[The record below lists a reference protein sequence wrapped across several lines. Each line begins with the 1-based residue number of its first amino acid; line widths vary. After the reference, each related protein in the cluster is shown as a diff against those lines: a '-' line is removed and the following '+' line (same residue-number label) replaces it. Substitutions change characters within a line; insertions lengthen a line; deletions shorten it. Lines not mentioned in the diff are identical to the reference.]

1 MAEKP
6 VSTTSKEAV
15 EAREREWL
23 ERVYRGGTAPEFT
36 LRAVLSGMVL
46 GVLMSF
52 SNLYVGFKTGWTLGV
67 SITASILG
75 FALFRSLEKAL
86 PFLRRRPF
94 GDLENNISQSVASAA
109 GYIAS
114 AGLVS
119 AVPALMMVTGK
130 TLPGW
135 KISLWVA
142 TLTLLGLTMAI
153 PMKRQMIN
161 VENLK
166 FPTGFATGELLKTM
180 YAEGGEALRKARLLL
195 SALGAGLVVAWS
207 RDGVLGY
214 PLFRGF
220 RAVTEAGVVQWKR
233 LLPAIPAT
241 FVPSSWKAFG
251 LPFSRLTLS
260 FEGSLIMVGAGALMG
275 IRVGASLLL
284 AAVLNYG
291 FLAPLFIRRGDI
303 VHTPP
308 RVVAPWAFG
317 EAPSVAGVR
326 DLAFPL
332 RVKAGE
338 TLAFSLE
345 EEGQAPRLLALSWT
359 REKRYRNAGELLAAL
374 SAPEVEPG
382 TPNPFSGVLV
392 FRYDRGLRRLT
403 AEAASVP
410 ARPASLAVLGSGEAP
425 PALGFAAGTTGRS
438 LAFPLSVPAATRL
451 LVRTGTMTG
460 PQTAY
465 AVEDLAFTWNG
476 PARYQSAEELL
487 LALNGKEL
495 PGGGPNPLA
504 GKVAFSMERHRLAAS
519 AVALTQWD
527 AFVEVPPSGGAALL
541 GFAGGEKRTVPCGGF
556 RSIVQWSMWPGV
568 AMMVTAGLLSFFM
581 QWRTVLRAFSGL
593 RAMFGKRGTAG
604 EEDPLSAV
612 EVPGSWFAAGFVL
625 SGGAAVL
632 LQMAFFG
639 ISPWMAVLAVLMTFF
654 LAIVACRAT
663 GETDITPVG
672 AMGKITQLLYG
683 ALAPGNMTANLMT
696 ANVTGGAATS
706 SADLLQGLKCGY
718 LLGASPRKQFFAQM
732 LGIVT
737 GAALCVP
744 VYQVLVPSAEVLG
757 TDRLPAPAAQVW
769 AGVALLLSN
778 GLKALPVSARW
789 SLLVG
794 GLLGIAITLCEKSF
808 PKSRRFLPSPT
819 GMGIALVIPAFNS
832 VSMFLG
838 ALAAWMVE
846 KRREAWNEAYT
857 VPIAS
862 GLIAGES
869 LMGITVALLANVLKW
884 VP

>member
-1 MAEKP
+1 MAEKSL
-6 VSTTSKEAV
+6 STTSKEAV

-23 ERVYRGGTAPEFT
+23 ERVYRGGKAPEFT
-36 LRAVLSGMVL
+36 FRAVLSGMLL

-75 FALFRSLEKAL
+75 FALFRSLERAL
-86 PFLRRRPF
+86 VFLRRRPF
-94 GDLENNISQSVASAA
+94 ADLENNISQSVASAA

-119 AVPALMMVTGK
+119 AVPALMMVTGR

-180 YAEGGEALRKARLLL
+180 YAQGGEALRKARLLL

-220 RAVTEAGVVQWKR
+220 RAMTEAGVVQWKR

-241 FVPSSWKAFG
+241 FVPQSWTAFG

-275 IRVGASLLL
+275 IRVGVSLLL
-284 AAVLNYG
+284 AALLNYG

-303 VHTPP
+303 VHPPP
-308 RVVAPWAFG
+308 RVAAPWGFG
-317 EAPSVAGVR
+317 QSPSVSASR
-326 DLAFPL
+326 DLSFPL
-332 RVKAGE
+332 SVEAGA

-345 EEGQAPRLLALSWT
+345 EAGSAPRLLALSWS
-359 REKRYRNAGELLAAL
+359 REVRYRKADELVKAL
-374 SAPEVEPG
+374 SSPEVDPG
-382 TPNPFSGVLV
+382 SPNPFFGVLA
-392 FRYDRGLRRLT
+392 FHYDRVTRRLS
-403 AEAASVP
+403 AEAAAVSG
-410 ARPASLAVLGSGEAP
+410 RPALLTVLGAGEAP
-425 PALGFAAGTTGRS
+425 PALGFAPGSFGRS
-438 LAFPLSVPAATRL
+438 LAFPLEVPAGTRL

-460 PQTAY
+460 PQTEFAT
-465 AVEDLAFTWNG
+465 EELAFTWDE
-476 PARYQSAEELL
+476 PVRYESPESLL
-487 LALNGKEL
+487 EALNGTVL
-495 PGGGPNPLA
+495 PGGGSNPLA
-504 GKVAFSMERHRLAAS
+504 GQVAFSWDRGRLSAA
-519 AVALTQWD
+519 APALTQWD
-527 AFVEVPPSGGAALL
+527 GFVEVVPSEGASLL

-593 RAMFGKRGTAG
+593 KAMFGKGATGG

-632 LQMAFFG
+632 LQVAFFG
-639 ISPWMAVLAVLMTFF
+639 ISPWMAVLAVFMTFF

-732 LGIVT
+732 LGIIT

-778 GLKALPVSARW
+778 GLRALPVSARW

-794 GLLGIAITLCEKSF
+794 GLLGIAITLCEKYF
-808 PKSRRFLPSPT
+808 PASRRFLPSPT

-838 ALAAWMVE
+838 ALAAWIVE
-846 KRREAWNEAYT
+846 KRRAAWNEAYT

-869 LMGITVALLANVLKW
+869 LMGITVALLANVLRW